1 MNWKTPSPFTLGD
14 VTIFQIVESL
24 MPYGN
29 VLEFLPD
36 SSIDELN
43 EHRDWLHPNFIN
55 FDTYELIL
63 CFQSFLI
70 QTPQH
75 LILVDT
81 CVGND
86 KELPFPKFHK
96 QNWPWLERLQAI
108 GIKPEDID
116 FVLCTHLHVDHV
128 GWNTRLIDGQ
138 WVPTF
143 PKAKYI
149 FSKTEVDYWLE
160 EAKDDPV
167 IAGQVYK
174 DSVHPVIEAG
184 LAILIDET
192 SDYSFDNA
200 ITLLP
205 MPGHTPGN
213 MAVEVSSYGMK
224 AIISGDLMHSP
235 IQCKK
240 PHWNTLFCVDK
251 ALSQKTRRLF
261 LETYADTEVLICPV
275 HFPLPSVG
283 KIKSERGLF
292 NYNFE

>member
-1 MNWKTPSPFTLGD
+1 MNWETPSPFTLGD

-55 FDTYELIL
+55 LDTYQLIL
-63 CFQSFLI
+63 CFQSYLI
-70 QTPQH
+70 QTPH
-75 LILVDT
+75 HRILVDT

-86 KELPFPKFHK
+86 KELPFPKLHK
-96 QNWPWLERLQAI
+96 QNWPWLDRLQAI
-108 GIKPEDID
+108 GIVPENID

-128 GWNTRLIDGQ
+128 GWNTRLINGQ

-149 FSKTEVDYWLE
+149 FSKTEVDFWLE

-167 IAGQVYK
+167 VAGRVYE

-184 LAILIDET
+184 LATLIDET

-213 MAVEVSSYGMK
+213 MAVEVLSCGMK

-240 PHWNTLFCVDK
+240 PHWNSRHCVDK
-251 ALSQKTRRLF
+251 PLSRKTRRLF
-261 LETYADTEVLICPV
+261 LETYADTDVLICPV

-283 KIKSERGLF
+283 RIKSERSGF
-292 NYNFE
+292 KYNFE